1 MLENPKK
8 RALRSKDG
16 LEIIEYTRQK
26 MTKEFFRYMFMAI
39 FNSVFFF
46 VLFYLLLIWDPL
58 NMYPEVFAG
67 CVAVGSGTVEAH
79 YVHRRFTFKSTT
91 PYKESLFWMMLV
103 YSIIAVVSSITI
115 WMLVNMLDIDP
126 NVAWVINNCMFGLAY
141 FAGLRLLAFPPELD
155 SEE

>member
-1 MLENPKK
+1 
-8 RALRSKDG
+8 
-16 LEIIEYTRQK
+16 
-26 MTKEFFRYMFMAI
+26 
-39 FNSVFFF
+39 
-46 VLFYLLLIWDPL
+46 
-58 NMYPEVFAG
+58 MYPEVFAWF
-67 CVAVGSGTVEAH
+67 VAFGIGTVEAH

-115 WMLVNMLDIDP
+115 WALVNMLDIDP
-126 NVAWVINNCMFGLAY
+126 YVAWVINNCMFGLAY